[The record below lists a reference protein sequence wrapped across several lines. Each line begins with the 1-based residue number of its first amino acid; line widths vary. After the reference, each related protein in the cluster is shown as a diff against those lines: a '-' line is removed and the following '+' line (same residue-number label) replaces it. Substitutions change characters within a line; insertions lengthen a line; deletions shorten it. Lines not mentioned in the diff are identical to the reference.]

1 MKEELVR
8 MTVPMPLSLA
18 DHLRDLAN
26 RNDRPLSR
34 QIIRSLKDGSGWTPD
49 EIENRKEAS

>member
-34 QIIRSLKDGSGWTPD
+34 QIIRTLKDGSGWSPD
-49 EIENRKEAS
+49 ELESRKAAS

>member
-18 DHLRDLAN
+18 DHLRAIAHQ
-26 RNDRPLSR
+26 NDRPLSR
-34 QIIRSLKDGSGWTPD
+34 QIIRSLKDGSKWTPN
-49 EIENRKEAS
+49 EVESRKEAT